1 MAIYEQIWNQEE
13 LTKCNQQDIQVSKDY
28 QSGKNVYILES
39 YKGCVV
45 SLRERNGYNDSD
57 FLATVYDQVTDS
69 FKEIQYATTM
79 GWCYNNRAVIDAT
92 PEIEQ
97 KYKEYQEIKRQEYL
111 KKLAEQEALEVTK
124 GKKLQVIKGRKI
136 LHGTIGICFWAGET
150 RFGRSVGLQLANGEK
165 VFTAEKNVEI
175 YKEVV

>member
-1 MAIYEQIWNQEE
+1 MAVYTQIFDEKE
-13 LTKCNQQDIQVSKDY
+13 LSEYNQQDIQVSKDY

-45 SLRERNGYNDSD
+45 SLREYNGYDDSD
-57 FLATVYDQVTDS
+57 FFATVYDQVTNT
-69 FKEIQYATTM
+69 FKEIQYATTR
-79 GWCYNNRAVIDAT
+79 GWCYNNGAVKDAT

-136 LHGTIGICFWAGET
+136 PHGTIGICFWAGET